1 MKRAH
6 LLAAVLAL
14 CCLVGC
20 GTDPHAPAAESLSPA
35 GAPSAEV
42 APQAE
47 GEEQPTRIA
56 VRADGREIVYE
67 LGQSAAAQGLCDQLP
82 LTVEVEDFSTNEKIF
97 YPPQELEVAD
107 APLAEGGRGV
117 LAYYAPWGDVVLFYG
132 PFDGSGQL
140 YELGRAVSGEGD
152 IEALSGSVT
161 ISVWGEER
169 GEH

>member
-14 CCLVGC
+14 CCL
-20 GTDPHAPAAESLSPA
+20 A
-35 GAPSAEV
+35 GAGQTRMHRRQRACPRRARRRRKLPRRPKGRNGPPGSPFAQTGAKSSTSSAE
-42 APQAE
+42 
-47 GEEQPTRIA
+47 
-56 VRADGREIVYE
+56 
-67 LGQSAAAQGLCDQLP
+67 SAAAQGLCAQLP

-140 YELGRAVSGEGD
+140 YELGQAVS
-152 IEALSGSVT
+152 
-161 ISVWGEER
+161 R
-169 GEH
+169 GKGTSRP